1 MAGMQVYLERFGVAA
16 RERLQRL
23 VQEAKAANPL
33 APVTVAPPNPYA
45 GISLRRILAGEGG
58 LLNVRFMVTAR
69 LAEYLGAPAMANRGK
84 RPLSPLVEAATVRA
98 AASEIAGQGVL
109 GDVSHHPSL
118 HRSLSSTFHDLARL
132 DDADLKVLAELSP
145 LQAETVQLFRSFQE
159 RTRGYYHRE
168 EMASAAAEG
177 VVTGAAGAAL
187 RDIGAVIFYLPADLS
202 PAETAL
208 ARALADRGRCSI
220 VLGLTGETEVDEGA
234 FTLAK
239 SFSSTP
245 NIEMGTHSGWKEG
258 LNGAG
263 SAGQSSGVDEPGSE
277 FLPDG
282 IVSAPDVREEVRR
295 AVRDMLIEA
304 RDGTP
309 FHRMAALYRQADPYA
324 HQLRLELSLAGL
336 PMAGPDPSTLKD
348 STAGR
353 LLIGLLGVIED
364 DFGRSQLMQWL
375 AEAPV
380 RDGPGGFVASA
391 ELMHW
396 EALSRQAG
404 VVRGLDQWRDR
415 LGRSVEQAEERARLS
430 ALQDETSPA
439 RVRAMEEQARRAAR
453 LVDFVEGLARRLPPE
468 DGSSWRQFG
477 EWAKDALDYYA
488 ASPVDWPEP
497 QQSALDRV
505 EEVLGQLSELDDV
518 EPGTTLAEFRQALE
532 QALDAP
538 SGRTGATGSGV
549 FVASLGAAIGMEFDA
564 VWILGMAEGAFP
576 PRPPEDPLLPDGARR
591 SLGRSLGNGKLPQR
605 RDAVLDER
613 RRYLAAMAA
622 GKRRYLSYA
631 RTDPGARRGQRPAP
645 WLLDAAATAGRQGD
659 GGAGLRVTSQELTQ
673 MSASWLSVIQSPEDA
688 LKDAA
693 GGRAADGHEYDLV
706 GLAEWRQAG
715 GSLDRHPL
723 AAAGSAIN
731 SPVGNSPVG
740 ASPIGRALNMERARG
755 NLALTEWDGY
765 LGQAALG
772 SDRLSGALTRVF
784 SPTRLESWS
793 KCPFQFFL
801 GNVLSLSAWET
812 PEDVLTISA
821 LERGTLVHKILERF
835 ISETLASGPP
845 SEGVAWGPTH
855 IQRIE
860 VIADEEFRAAEDRGV
875 TGRRI
880 LWEAVKE
887 EIIRDLGA
895 FLEKDTERRAQY
907 GVQPWRTEHPFGFE
921 GPPVMLDLP
930 DGDQVSFRGLIDRV
944 DVDPGLSRAM
954 VVDYKTGSANPY
966 RGMSK
971 DPLGSGTRLQLPVY
985 ALAVRSAL
993 LPDAEVE
1000 AEYWFVSTQGGFQRE
1015 KVQLADV
1022 EVDFRATVQ
1031 TVVQGIR
1038 NGVFPANPGPPGQN
1052 GPSNCAYC
1060 DFDRVCPASR
1070 TTLWERKQASPQAE
1084 PYVKLAQVDGDDEDT
1099 GDGEVQA

>member
-1 MAGMQVYLERFGVAA
+1 MAEMQVYLERFGMAA
-16 RERLQRL
+16 RQRLQRL
-23 VQEAKAANPL
+23 VQEAKAVNPL

-45 GISLRRILAGEGG
+45 GISLRRILAGESG

-69 LAEYLGAPAMANRGK
+69 LAEYLGAPAMADRGK
-84 RPLSPLVEAATVRA
+84 RPLSPPVEAATVRA
-98 AASEIAGQGVL
+98 AAGEIAGQGVM

-118 HRSLSSTFHDLARL
+118 HRSLNSTFHDLARL
-132 DDADLKVLAELSP
+132 DDADLEFLAGLSP
-145 LQAETVQLFRSFQE
+145 LQAETVRLFRRFRE
-159 RTRGYYHRE
+159 RTSGYYHRE
-168 EMASAAAEG
+168 EMAAAAAES
-177 VVTGAAGAAL
+177 VATGAAGAAL

-202 PAETAL
+202 PAEIAL
-208 ARALADRGRCSI
+208 ASALADRGQSSL
-220 VLGLTGETEVDEGA
+220 VLGLTGETEVDEA
-234 FTLAK
+234 ALALAQ
-239 SFSSTP
+239 SFSSSP
-245 NIEMGTHSGWKEG
+245 HSQIGTHSGGKEG
-258 LNGAG
+258 LNGDG
-263 SAGQSSGVDEPGSE
+263 SIGEPVRADEPGSE

-295 AVRDMLIEA
+295 AVRDMLREA

-336 PMAGPDPSTLKD
+336 PVAGPDPTTLKD
-348 STAGR
+348 SAAGR
-353 LLIGLLGVIED
+353 LLLGLLGVIED

-375 AEAPV
+375 AESPV

-404 VVRGLDQWRDR
+404 VVRGLDQWRER
-415 LGRSVEQAEERARLS
+415 VGRSVEQAEERARLS
-430 ALQDETSPA
+430 ALQEEASPA

-453 LVDFVEGLARRLPPE
+453 LVDFVEGLAGHLPPE

-477 EWAKDALDYYA
+477 EWAKGALDYYA

-505 EEVLGQLSELDDV
+505 KEVLGQLSELDDV
-518 EPGTTLAEFRQALE
+518 EPGTGLAEFRQALE

-576 PRPPEDPLLPDGARR
+576 PRVAEDPLLPDDARR
-591 SLGRSLGNGKLPQR
+591 RLGDGNLPLR
-605 RDAVLDER
+605 RDTILDER
-613 RRYLAAMAA
+613 RRYLAALAI

-645 WLLDAAATAGRQGD
+645 WLLDAASDRQD
-659 GGAGLRVTSQELTQ
+659 DAGAGPRVTSQELAQ
-673 MSASWLSVIQSPEDA
+673 ISAPWLSVIQSPEEA
-688 LKDAA
+688 LTDAA
-693 GGRAADGHEYDLV
+693 GGRAADGHEYDLAN
-706 GLAEWRQAG
+706 LAEWRQAG
-715 GSLDRHPL
+715 GILDRHPL
-723 AAAGSAIN
+723 AVAGSSVN
-731 SPVGNSPVG
+731 STFGNSPIG

-755 NLALTEWDGY
+755 NRALTEWDGY
-765 LGQAALG
+765 LGSAAQG
-772 SDRLSGALTRVF
+772 SARLSGALTRVF

-821 LERGTLVHKILERF
+821 LERGTLIHRILERF

-855 IQRIE
+855 TSRIE
-860 VIADEEFRAAEDRGV
+860 AIAGEEFRAAEARGV
-875 TGRRI
+875 TGQRI

-887 EIIRDLGA
+887 EIIRDLLG
-895 FLEKDTERRAQY
+895 FLEKDTERLAQN
-907 GVQPWRTEHPFGFE
+907 GMQPWRTEHPFGFE
-921 GPPVMLDLP
+921 GPPVTLDLP
-930 DGDQVSFRGLIDRV
+930 DSEQVSFRGLIDRI
-944 DVDPGLSRAM
+944 DVDSGLSRAV
-954 VVDYKTGSANPY
+954 VVDYKTGSPVPY
-966 RGMSK
+966 RGMSE
-971 DPLGSGTRLQLPVY
+971 DPLGGGARLQLPVY
-985 ALAVRSAL
+985 ALAVRDAL

-1000 AEYWFVSTQGGFQRE
+1000 AEYWFVSTRGGFQRE

-1052 GPSNCAYC
+1052 GPSNCAFC

-1084 PYVKLAQVDGDDEDT
+1084 PYVKLAQAAGDNVET
-1099 GDGEVQA
+1099 GGGEVQA

>member
-69 LAEYLGAPAMANRGK
+69 LAEYMGAPAMANRGK

-98 AASEIAGQGVL
+98 AAGEIAGQGVL

-132 DDADLKVLAELSP
+132 DDADLDVLAGLSP
-145 LQAETVQLFRSFQE
+145 LQAETVQLFHRFQE

-168 EMASAAAEG
+168 EMAAAAAEG
-177 VVTGAAGAAL
+177 VVTGAADAVL
-187 RDIGAVIFYLPADLS
+187 RDIGAVIFYLTGDIS

-208 ARALADRGRCSI
+208 ARSLANRGQCSLI
-220 VLGLTGETEVDEGA
+220 LGLTGETEVDEA
-234 FTLAK
+234 ALALAK

-245 NIEMGTHSGWKEG
+245 HIEMGTHPGGKEV

-263 SAGQSSGVDEPGSE
+263 PGEEPSAVNEPGGE

-295 AVRDMLIEA
+295 AVRDMLGEA

-336 PMAGPDPSTLKD
+336 PMAGPDPTTLKD
-348 STAGR
+348 SAAGR
-353 LLIGLLGVIED
+353 LLMGLLSVIED

-380 RDGPGGFVASA
+380 RNGPGGFVASA
-391 ELMHW
+391 ELLHW

-404 VVRGLDQWRDR
+404 VVRGLDQWRER
-415 LGRSVEQAEERARLS
+415 VGRSVEQAKERARLS
-430 ALQDETSPA
+430 ALQDEDSPA
-439 RVRAMEEQARRAAR
+439 RARAMEEQAHRAAR
-453 LVDFVEGLARRLPPE
+453 LVDFVEVLAGRLPPE
-468 DGSSWRQFG
+468 DGSSWKQFG
-477 EWAKDALDYYA
+477 EWGKGALEYYA
-488 ASPVDWPEP
+488 ASPADWPEP

-518 EPGTTLAEFRQALE
+518 EPGTTLAGFRQALE

-576 PRPPEDPLLPDGARR
+576 PRAAEDQLLPDDAR
-591 SLGRSLGNGKLPQR
+591 RSLGNGKLPLR
-605 RDAVLDER
+605 RDAVLEER

-622 GKRRYLSYA
+622 GKRRHLSYA

-645 WLLDAAATAGRQGD
+645 WLLDAASASDRHGD
-659 GGAGLRVTSQELTQ
+659 GGAGPRVTSQELTQ

-706 GLAEWRQAG
+706 NLAEWRKGG
-715 GSLDRHPL
+715 GSLDLHPL

-731 SPVGNSPVG
+731 SPIGNSPIG
-740 ASPIGRALNMERARG
+740 ISPIGRALNMERARG
-755 NLALTEWDGY
+755 NRALTEWDGY
-765 LGQAALG
+765 LGPAAQG
-772 SDRLSGALTRVF
+772 SARLSGALTRVV

-821 LERGTLVHKILERF
+821 LDRGTLVHKILERF

-845 SEGVAWGPTH
+845 TDGDGWGASG
-855 IQRIE
+855 IRRIE
-860 VIADEEFRAAEDRGV
+860 AIAEEEFREAEDRGV

-887 EIIRDLGA
+887 EIIRDLWA
-895 FLEKDTERRAQY
+895 FLEKDTERRSQH
-907 GVQPWRTEHPFGFE
+907 GVRPWSTEHRFGFE
-921 GPPVMLDLP
+921 GPPVTLDLP

-944 DVDPGLSRAM
+944 DVDSGLSRAM

-966 RGMSK
+966 RGMSE

-1015 KVQLADV
+1015 TVQLADV

-1052 GPSNCAYC
+1052 GPANCAYC

-1070 TTLWERKQASPQAE
+1070 ITLWERKQASPQAE
-1084 PYVKLAQVDGDDEDT
+1084 PYVKLAQVYGDDEDT

>member
-1 MAGMQVYLERFGVAA
+1 MAEMQVYLERFGMAA

-23 VQEAKAANPL
+23 VQEAKAVNPL

-45 GISLRRILAGEGG
+45 GISLRRILAGESG

-69 LAEYLGAPAMANRGK
+69 LAEYLGAPAMADRGK
-84 RPLSPLVEAATVRA
+84 RPLSPPVEAATVRA
-98 AASEIAGQGVL
+98 AAGEIAGQGVL

-118 HRSLSSTFHDLARL
+118 HRSLNSTFYDLARL
-132 DDADLKVLAELSP
+132 DDADLKVLAGLSP
-145 LQAETVQLFRSFQE
+145 LQAETVRLFRRFRE
-159 RTRGYYHRE
+159 RTSGYYHRE
-168 EMASAAAEG
+168 EMAAAAAES
-177 VVTGAAGAAL
+177 VATGAAGAAL
-187 RDIGAVIFYLPADLS
+187 RDMGAVIFYLPADLS
-202 PAETAL
+202 PAEIAL
-208 ARALADRGRCSI
+208 ASALADRGQCSLI
-220 VLGLTGETEVDEGA
+220 LGLTGETEIDEA
-234 FTLAK
+234 ALALAQ
-239 SFSSTP
+239 SFSSSP
-245 NIEMGTHSGWKEG
+245 HSQIGTHPGGKEG
-258 LNGAG
+258 LNGDGSIGESG
-263 SAGQSSGVDEPGSE
+263 SADEPGSE

-295 AVRDMLIEA
+295 AVRDMLREA

-336 PMAGPDPSTLKD
+336 PVAGPDPTTQKD
-348 STAGR
+348 SAAGR
-353 LLIGLLGVIED
+353 LLLGLLGVIED

-375 AEAPV
+375 AESPV

-404 VVRGLDQWRDR
+404 VVRGLDQWRER
-415 LGRSVEQAEERARLS
+415 VGRSVEQAEERARLS
-430 ALQDETSPA
+430 ALQEEASPA

-453 LVDFVEGLARRLPPE
+453 LVDFVEGLAGRLPPE

-477 EWAKDALDYYA
+477 EWAKGTLDYYA
-488 ASPVDWPEP
+488 AGPVDWPEP

-518 EPGTTLAEFRQALE
+518 EPGTGLAEFRQALE

-576 PRPPEDPLLPDGARR
+576 PRPVEDPLLPDRARR

-613 RRYLAAMAA
+613 RRYLAALAI

-645 WLLDAAATAGRQGD
+645 WLLDAASDRQGD
-659 GGAGLRVTSQELTQ
+659 AGAGPRVTSQELTQ
-673 MSASWLSVIQSPEDA
+673 ISAPWLSVIQSPEEA

-706 GLAEWRQAG
+706 DLAKWRQTG
-715 GSLDRHPL
+715 GGLDRHPL
-723 AAAGSAIN
+723 AG
-731 SPVGNSPVG
+731 PLHT
-740 ASPIGRALNMERARG
+740 SPIGRALNMERARG
-755 NLALTEWDGY
+755 KRALTEWDGY
-765 LGQAALG
+765 LGQAARG
-772 SDRLSGALTRVF
+772 SARLSGALTRVF

-821 LERGTLVHKILERF
+821 LERGTLIHRILERF

-855 IQRIE
+855 ISRIKA
-860 VIADEEFRAAEDRGV
+860 IAGEEFRAAEARGV

-880 LWEAVKE
+880 LWEAGKE
-887 EIIRDLGA
+887 EIIRDLLG
-895 FLEKDTERRAQY
+895 FLEKDTERLAQN
-907 GVQPWRTEHPFGFE
+907 GMQPWRTEHPFGFE
-921 GPPVMLDLP
+921 GPPVALDLP
-930 DGDQVSFRGLIDRV
+930 DGEQVSFRGLIDRI
-944 DVDPGLSRAM
+944 DVDASLSRAV
-954 VVDYKTGSANPY
+954 VVDYKTGSPVPY
-966 RGMSK
+966 RGMSE
-971 DPLGSGTRLQLPVY
+971 DPLGRGARLQLPVY
-985 ALAVRSAL
+985 ALAVRDAL

-1000 AEYWFVSTQGGFQRE
+1000 AEYWFVSTRGGFQRE
-1015 KVQLADV
+1015 KVQLAGV

-1038 NGVFPANPGPPGQN
+1038 HGVFPANPGPPGQN
-1052 GPSNCAYC
+1052 GPVNCAFC

-1070 TTLWERKQASPQAE
+1070 TTLWELKQASPQAE
-1084 PYVKLAQVDGDDEDT
+1084 PYVKLAQVGGDEEDT
-1099 GDGEVQA
+1099 RDGEVQA

>member
-1 MAGMQVYLERFGVAA
+1 MTGMQVYLERFGVAA

-33 APVTVAPPNPYA
+33 APVTVAAPNPYV

-69 LAEYLGAPAMANRGK
+69 LAEYLGAPAMADRGK
-84 RPLSPLVEAATVRA
+84 RPLSPLVEVATVRA
-98 AASEIAGQGVL
+98 AAGEIAGQGVL
-109 GDVSHHPSL
+109 GDVSNHPSL
-118 HRSLSSTFHDLARL
+118 HRSLCSTFHDLARL
-132 DDADLKVLAELSP
+132 DDADLEVLAGLSP
-145 LQAETVQLFRSFQE
+145 LQAETVRLFRRFRE

-168 EMASAAAEG
+168 EMADAAAKS
-177 VVTGAAGAAL
+177 VVSGAAGAAL

-375 AEAPV
+375 AEAPI

-404 VVRGLDQWRDR
+404 VVRGLDQWRQR
-415 LGRSVEQAEERARLS
+415 VGRSVEQAEERARLS
-430 ALQDETSPA
+430 ALRDEDSPA
-439 RVRAMEEQARRAAR
+439 RIHAMEEQARRAAR
-453 LVDFVEGLARRLPPE
+453 LVGFVEVLTKRLPPE

-477 EWAKDALDYYA
+477 EWGKDALQYYA
-488 ASPVDWPEP
+488 ASPADWPEQ

-576 PRPPEDPLLPDGARR
+576 PRPIEDPLLPDGAR
-591 SLGRSLGNGKLPQR
+591 RSLGNGKLPQR

-613 RRYLAAMAA
+613 RRYLAALA
-622 GKRRYLSYA
+622 GGKHRYLSYA

-645 WLLDAAATAGRQGD
+645 WLLDAAASADRQGD
-659 GGAGLRVTSQELTQ
+659 GGAGPRVTSQELTQ
-673 MSASWLSVIQSPEDA
+673 MSAFWLSVIQSPEDA

-706 GLAEWRQAG
+706 DLAKWRQAG
-715 GSLDRHPL
+715 GSLHRHPL
-723 AAAGSAIN
+723 AVADPAVN
-731 SPVGNSPVG
+731 SPIG
-740 ASPIGRALNMERARG
+740 ASPIGRAMNMERARG
-755 NLALTEWDGY
+755 SRALTEWDGY
-765 LGQAALG
+765 LGQAAQG
-772 SDRLSGALTRVF
+772 SDRLLGALTRVF

-821 LERGTLVHKILERF
+821 LDRGTLVHKILERF

-845 SEGVAWGPTH
+845 TDGDGWGASG
-855 IQRIE
+855 IRRIE
-860 VIADEEFRAAEDRGV
+860 AIAEEEFREADDRGV

-887 EIIRDLGA
+887 EIIRDLWA
-895 FLEKDTERRAQY
+895 FLEKDTERQSQH
-907 GVQPWRTEHPFGFE
+907 GVRPWSTEHRFGFE
-921 GPPVMLDLP
+921 GPPVTLDLP
-930 DGDQVSFRGLIDRV
+930 DGEQVSFRGLIDRV
-944 DVDPGLSRAM
+944 DVDPSLSRAM

-1060 DFDRVCPASR
+1060 DFDRVCPSSR

-1084 PYVKLAQVDGDDEDT
+1084 PYVKLAQVYGDDEDT

>member
-1 MAGMQVYLERFGVAA
+1 MAEMQVYLERFGVAA
-16 RERLQRL
+16 RERLQGL

-33 APVTVAPPNPYA
+33 APVTVAAPNPYA

-69 LAEYLGAPAMANRGK
+69 LAEYLGAPAMADRGK

-98 AASEIAGQGVL
+98 AAGEIAGQGVL

-132 DDADLKVLAELSP
+132 DDADLKVLAGLSP
-145 LQAETVQLFRSFQE
+145 LQAETVRLFRRFRE
-159 RTRGYYHRE
+159 RTNGYYHRE
-168 EMASAAAEG
+168 EMAAAAAEG
-177 VVTGAAGAAL
+177 VVTGAADAAL
-187 RDIGAVIFYLPADLS
+187 RDIGSIIFYLPADLS

-220 VLGLTGETEVDEGA
+220 VLGLTGETEVDEA
-234 FTLAK
+234 ALDLAK

-245 NIEMGTHSGWKEG
+245 KIEMGTHSGWKKG

-263 SAGQSSGVDEPGSE
+263 SGGESSGVDEPGSE

-295 AVRDMLIEA
+295 AVRDMLREA

-309 FHRMAALYRQADPYA
+309 FHRMAALYRQADPFA

-404 VVRGLDQWRDR
+404 VVRGLGQWRER
-415 LGRSVEQAEERARLS
+415 VGRSVEQAEERARLS

-453 LVDFVEGLARRLPPE
+453 LVDFVEGLAGRLPPE

-549 FVASLGAAIGMEFDA
+549 FVASLVAAIGMEFDA

-576 PRPPEDPLLPDGARR
+576 PRPAEDPLLPDGAR
-591 SLGRSLGNGKLPQR
+591 RSLGNGKLPQR

-613 RRYLAAMAA
+613 RRYLAALA
-622 GKRRYLSYA
+622 GGKHRYLSYA

-645 WLLDAAATAGRQGD
+645 WLLDAAASAGRQGD
-659 GGAGLRVTSQELTQ
+659 GGAGPRVTSQELTQ

-706 GLAEWRQAG
+706 DLAKWRQAG
-715 GSLDRHPL
+715 GSLHRHPL
-723 AAAGSAIN
+723 AVADPAVN
-731 SPVGNSPVG
+731 SPIG
-740 ASPIGRALNMERARG
+740 ASPIGRAMNMERARG
-755 NLALTEWDGY
+755 SRALTEWDGY
-765 LGQAALG
+765 LGQAAQG

-801 GNVLSLSAWET
+801 GNVLSLSAWES

-887 EIIRDLGA
+887 EIIRDLGT

-921 GPPVMLDLP
+921 GPPVTLDLP

-944 DVDPGLSRAM
+944 DVDPA
-954 VVDYKTGSANPY
+954 
-966 RGMSK
+966 
-971 DPLGSGTRLQLPVY
+971 
-985 ALAVRSAL
+985 
-993 LPDAEVE
+993 
-1000 AEYWFVSTQGGFQRE
+1000 F
-1015 KVQLADV
+1015 
-1022 EVDFRATVQ
+1022 
-1031 TVVQGIR
+1031 
-1038 NGVFPANPGPPGQN
+1038 PGQW
-1052 GPSNCAYC
+1052 SWTT
-1060 DFDRVCPASR
+1060 RPAAQIR
-1070 TTLWERKQASPQAE
+1070 TG
-1084 PYVKLAQVDGDDEDT
+1084 V
-1099 GDGEVQA
+1099 

>member
-45 GISLRRILAGEGG
+45 GISLRRILAGERG

-69 LAEYLGAPAMANRGK
+69 LAEYLGAPAMADRGK

-98 AASEIAGQGVL
+98 AAGEIAGQGVL

-132 DDADLKVLAELSP
+132 DDADLKVLAGLSP
-145 LQAETVQLFRSFQE
+145 LQAETVLLFRRFRE
-159 RTRGYYHRE
+159 RTNGYYHRE
-168 EMASAAAEG
+168 EMADAAAKS
-177 VVTGAAGAAL
+177 VVSGAADAAL

-220 VLGLTGETEVDEGA
+220 VLGLTGETEVDEAA

-263 SAGQSSGVDEPGSE
+263 SGGERSGVDEPGSE

-295 AVRDMLIEA
+295 AVRDILREA
-304 RDGTP
+304 RGGTP

-415 LGRSVEQAEERARLS
+415 VGRSVEQAEERAGLS

-453 LVDFVEGLARRLPPE
+453 LVDFVEGLAGRLPPE

-477 EWAKDALDYYA
+477 EWAKDALGYYA

-518 EPGTTLAEFRQALE
+518 EPGTGLAEFRQALE

-576 PRPPEDPLLPDGARR
+576 PRPIEDPLLPDGARR
-591 SLGRSLGNGKLPQR
+591 SLGNGKLPQL

-613 RRYLAAMAA
+613 RRYLAALAG

-645 WLLDAAATAGRQGD
+645 WLLDAAAAAGRQGD
-659 GGAGLRVTSQELTQ
+659 GGAGPRVTSQELTQ

-688 LKDAA
+688 LKDAT
-693 GGRAADGHEYDLV
+693 GGRAADQHEYDLV
-706 GLAEWRQAG
+706 DLAEWRQAG
-715 GSLDRHPL
+715 GSLHRHPL
-723 AAAGSAIN
+723 AVADPAVN
-731 SPVGNSPVG
+731 SPIG

-755 NLALTEWDGY
+755 SRALTEWDGY
-765 LGQAALG
+765 LGKAALG
-772 SDRLSGALTRVF
+772 SDRLLGALTRVF

-801 GNVLSLSAWET
+801 GNVLSLSAWES

-821 LERGTLVHKILERF
+821 LERGTLIHKILERF

-845 SEGVAWGPTH
+845 PEGTAWGPTH
-855 IQRIE
+855 ITRIE
-860 VIADEEFRAAEDRGV
+860 AIAEEEFRAAEERGV
-875 TGRRI
+875 TGRRV

-895 FLEKDTERRAQY
+895 FLEKDAERQAQF

-921 GPPVMLDLP
+921 GPPVTLDLP
-930 DGDQVSFRGLIDRV
+930 DGEQVSFRGLIDRV
-944 DVDPGLSRAM
+944 DVDSGLSRAM
-954 VVDYKTGSANPY
+954 VTDYKTGSANPY
-966 RGMSK
+966 RGMSQ
-971 DPLGSGTRLQLPVY
+971 DPLGGGTRLQLPVY

-1015 KVQLADV
+1015 TVQLADV
-1022 EVDFRATVQ
+1022 EVAFRATVQ

-1038 NGVFPANPGPPGQN
+1038 HGVFPANPGPPGQN
-1052 GPSNCAYC
+1052 GPANCAYC

-1070 TTLWERKQASPQAE
+1070 ITLWERKQASPQAE
-1084 PYVKLAQVDGDDEDT
+1084 PYVMLAQVYGDDEDT

>member
-1 MAGMQVYLERFGVAA
+1 M
-16 RERLQRL
+16 
-23 VQEAKAANPL
+23 
-33 APVTVAPPNPYA
+33 
-45 GISLRRILAGEGG
+45 
-58 LLNVRFMVTAR
+58 
-69 LAEYLGAPAMANRGK
+69 
-84 RPLSPLVEAATVRA
+84 
-98 AASEIAGQGVL
+98 
-109 GDVSHHPSL
+109 
-118 HRSLSSTFHDLARL
+118 
-132 DDADLKVLAELSP
+132 
-145 LQAETVQLFRSFQE
+145 
-159 RTRGYYHRE
+159 
-168 EMASAAAEG
+168 
-177 VVTGAAGAAL
+177 
-187 RDIGAVIFYLPADLS
+187 
-202 PAETAL
+202 
-208 ARALADRGRCSI
+208 
-220 VLGLTGETEVDEGA
+220 
-234 FTLAK
+234 
-239 SFSSTP
+239 
-245 NIEMGTHSGWKEG
+245 
-258 LNGAG
+258 
-263 SAGQSSGVDEPGSE
+263 
-277 FLPDG
+277 PDG

-295 AVRDMLIEA
+295 AVRDMLREA

-336 PMAGPDPSTLKD
+336 PVAGPDPTTLKD
-348 STAGR
+348 SAAGR
-353 LLIGLLGVIED
+353 LLLGLLGVIED

-404 VVRGLDQWRDR
+404 VVRGLDQWRER
-415 LGRSVEQAEERARLS
+415 VGRSVEQAEERARLS
-430 ALQDETSPA
+430 ALREEASPA

-453 LVDFVEGLARRLPPE
+453 LVDFVEGLAGHLPPE

-477 EWAKDALDYYA
+477 EWAKGALDYYA

-518 EPGTTLAEFRQALE
+518 EPGAGLAEFRQALE

-576 PRPPEDPLLPDGARR
+576 PRPVEDPLLPDRARR

-613 RRYLAAMAA
+613 RRYLAALAI

-645 WLLDAAATAGRQGD
+645 WLLDAASDRQD
-659 GGAGLRVTSQELTQ
+659 DAGAGPRVTSQELAQ
-673 MSASWLSVIQSPEDA
+673 ISAPWLSVIQSPEEA
-688 LKDAA
+688 LTDAA
-693 GGRAADGHEYDLV
+693 GGSAADGHEYDLV
-706 GLAEWRQAG
+706 DLAEWRQAG
-715 GSLDRHPL
+715 GILDRHPL
-723 AAAGSAIN
+723 AVAGSSVN
-731 SPVGNSPVG
+731 STFGNSPIG

-755 NLALTEWDGY
+755 NRALTEWDGY
-765 LGQAALG
+765 LGSAAQG
-772 SDRLSGALTRVF
+772 SARLSGALTRVF

-821 LERGTLVHKILERF
+821 LERGTLIHRILERF

-855 IQRIE
+855 ISRIE
-860 VIADEEFRAAEDRGV
+860 AIAGEEFRAAENRGV

-887 EIIRDLGA
+887 EIVRDLLA
-895 FLEKDTERRAQY
+895 FLEKDTERLAQY

-921 GPPVMLDLP
+921 GPPVTLDLP
-930 DGDQVSFRGLIDRV
+930 DGEQVSFRGLIDRI
-944 DVDPGLSRAM
+944 DVDASLSRAV
-954 VVDYKTGSANPY
+954 VVDYKTGSAVPY
-966 RGMSK
+966 RGMSE
-971 DPLGSGTRLQLPVY
+971 DPLGGGARLQLPVY
-985 ALAVRSAL
+985 ALAVRNAL

-1000 AEYWFVSTQGGFQRE
+1000 AEYWFVSTRGGFQRE
-1015 KVQLADV
+1015 KVQLSDIEA
-1022 EVDFRATVQ
+1022 DFRATVQ

-1052 GPSNCAYC
+1052 GPSNCAFC

-1070 TTLWERKQASPQAE
+1070 TTLWELKQASPQAE
-1084 PYVKLAQVDGDDEDT
+1084 PYVKLAQVGGDEEDT